1 MGSSSSS
8 GASMRP
14 TQPSGPTPGGVPVPV
29 PDPGRREME
38 LNAQWAAEM
47 GRAIGGARAMLESG
61 MENLGDDE
69 LMMLVGQYTRQ
80 IDIEIR
86 QHMTGMRTRANQSRN
101 YNAAIAEMNRQVSN
115 AGNERGNTKLDLE
128 ADVKIINER
137 GEEQT
142 VKLGALMNS
151 LGIKLPT
158 NPKLSVETVEAIKT
172 AVNTNVENIRA
183 QNEQGQLELQQ
194 IMSRRSQMLQIT
206 SNIFASRN
214 ETKKSITQN
223 IRG

>member
-1 MGSSSSS
+1 
-8 GASMRP
+8 
-14 TQPSGPTPGGVPVPV
+14 
-29 PDPGRREME
+29 ME